1 MIVPLRVLMTAEGDD
16 EEVRV
21 LEHPEQVLPERV
33 YAVRIYFYDTEL
45 DLVHALHLHALRRDF
60 MGVTEIGRMIYG
72 TPTDEDVETLRAIRG
87 AIDDLLGES

>member
-1 MIVPLRVLMTAEGDD
+1 MIVPLRVLMIAEGDD

-45 DLVHALHLHALRRDF
+45 DQVHAMHFHALRRDF
-60 MGVTEIGRMIYG
+60 MGYSEIGRMIYA
-72 TPTDEDVETLRAIRG
+72 TPTDEDVALLREVRG